1 MTLHW
6 MSTLLGWF
14 LIGIALI
21 LPACLFLTHA
31 NLSNATTT
39 WRGHSGFTVYFYP
52 GTPSEHIDVAAA
64 RMKKFTAIE
73 LVRIVTAEE
82 ALQDF
87 ILSSN
92 LGEVAKSMK
101 KNPLPASATVVTK
114 DFPIGGLEPFI
125 RQIENWDGVEEV
137 VVEELWLKR
146 LNALRSMV
154 GRLGGAFGIVLGVGA
169 VFISA
174 ATVRMSIEYR
184 LAEIRVF
191 DLLGGVDRFLK
202 RPFMYCGIL
211 YGVGG
216 GIVSALLL
224 SLVSALIAAPI
235 QELQASYSEA
245 IPLLGINPAIVS
257 ALMIAGCVLGW
268 VGASYECRKRI
279 WMIRQEE
286 GIS

>member
-14 LIGIALI
+14 LIGIVLV

-31 NLSNATTT
+31 NLSNAATT

-87 ILSSN
+87 IFSSN
-92 LGEVAKSMK
+92 LGKVAKSMQ

-114 DFPIGGLEPFI
+114 DLPIGGLEPFV

-191 DLLGGVDRFLK
+191 DLLGGVNRFLK

-235 QELQASYSEA
+235 QELQASYGET
-245 IPLLGINPAIVS
+245 IPLLGIDPATVS

-279 WMIRQEE
+279 RMIRQEE

>member
-1 MTLHW
+1 